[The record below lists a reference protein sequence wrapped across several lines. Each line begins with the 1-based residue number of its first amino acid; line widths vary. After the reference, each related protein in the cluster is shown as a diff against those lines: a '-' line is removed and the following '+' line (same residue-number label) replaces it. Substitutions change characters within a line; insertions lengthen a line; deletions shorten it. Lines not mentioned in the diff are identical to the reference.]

1 MVHLIG
7 KKLFGNKHIN
17 NVIQKLLGTAS
28 LTFMDDLKNK
38 INNLSDS
45 KKLSTTNS
53 IIASN
58 KHFKEALLQLES
70 IITTTKA
77 LRNVAKKLGKDR
89 TPFAKSLEILD
100 FYWRG
105 YKNNLDFNVSE
116 SVASIRAKTARFLK
130 LGFNRKEAIY
140 MIPTTSH
147 NEAWSTTKTDL
158 LKGSLNEA
166 FIGGLKKSGM
176 NEKLSPGYG
185 TDSMLIELKHL
196 LNKSLSKTSDYEDVY
211 SYVELIRRLKEQ
223 LAFCEASSDSWL
235 KNMITLGDDLY
246 LEKLAQD
253 LNMKMARG
261 LKTII
266 NALNGKE
273 IFTIFQIDGYPIS
286 KIKIKDASK
295 PEVLCNVNP
304 IKRGSSVFS
313 KAKLSG
319 LPLHL
324 DDVTTTAK
332 IPAYSLLSK
341 NELLEVNDKSKGIF
355 ISKNLSFYAPELK
368 DYRLC
373 IFLKTSK
380 ITEDVY
386 KAAGF
391 DDGATFYVFDNNIM
405 VFLKDELDG
414 VKLIESGKFNED
426 YKDKLVKYLEN
437 EFK

>member
-1 MVHLIG
+1 MVHLLG
-7 KKLFGNKHIN
+7 KKVFGDKHIN
-17 NVIQKLLGTAS
+17 NVIQKLAGTPMLDINA
-28 LTFMDDLKNK
+28 LKNS

-45 KKLSTTNS
+45 KKLAATNS
-53 IIASN
+53 IINSN
-58 KHFKEALLQLES
+58 KHFKEALIKLES

-77 LRNVAKKLGKDR
+77 LRTVAKKLGKDR

-100 FYWRG
+100 FYWKG
-105 YKNNLDFNVSE
+105 YKNNLDFNISE
-116 SVASIRAKTARFLK
+116 SVATIRAKTTRFFK
-130 LGFNRKEAIY
+130 LGFNRKEAVY
-140 MIPTTSH
+140 MIPITST

-158 LKGSLNEA
+158 LKGSLSEA

-176 NEKLSPGYG
+176 SEKLSPGYG
-185 TDSMLIELKHL
+185 TDGMLLEMKHL
-196 LNKSLSKTSDYEDVY
+196 LNKSLSNTTDYEDVY

-246 LEKLAQD
+246 LEKLTQD
-253 LNMKMARG
+253 LNIKMARA

-295 PEVLCNVNP
+295 PDVMCNVDP
-304 IKRGSSVFS
+304 IKRGSSVSS

-319 LPLHL
+319 MPVNLNE
-324 DDVTTTAK
+324 VTLAAK
-332 IPAYSLLSK
+332 IPLYSLLSK
-341 NELLEVNDKSKGIF
+341 NELLEINDKSKGIF
-355 ISKNLSFYAPELK
+355 ISKNLGFYSNELK
-368 DYRLC
+368 DYRIC
-373 IFLKTSK
+373 IFLKASK
-380 ITEDVY
+380 INDLVY

-391 DDGATFYVFDNNIM
+391 DDGATCYVFDNNIM

-414 VKLIESGKFNED
+414 VKLIEAGKLND
-426 YKDKLVKYLEN
+426 GYLPKLVKYLED